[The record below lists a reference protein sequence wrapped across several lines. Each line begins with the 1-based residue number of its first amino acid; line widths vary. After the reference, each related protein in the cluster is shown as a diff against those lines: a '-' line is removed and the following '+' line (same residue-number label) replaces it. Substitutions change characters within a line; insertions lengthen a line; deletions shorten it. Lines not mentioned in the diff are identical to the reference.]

1 MVWVEAV
8 VAATNRQPTV
18 KPEPTA
24 AVPRKRVGAITLAAL
39 ALPGVMMDAARADSA
54 PEDGVISAK
63 LQVYKDSQPNLDR
76 IKVIAPSLYIVA
88 PIAGVWSVEASVVQ
102 DNISGASPRW
112 HTSVAGAS
120 RMEDRR
126 VASDVKLTRYFE
138 RAAIGARFSYSDEN
152 DYRSNAIALD
162 GRYSSADNNTTWVAG
177 IGASRDAIN
186 PVNQIVE
193 NERKNVVEGMIGV
206 VQALSKNDLA
216 QFNLTH
222 VRGRGYFND
231 PYKLVDQRPRDKHQ
245 TIGLIRWNHFI
256 EGNSTT
262 VRSSYRFY
270 NDSFGVQAHTLQA
283 EWVVPLS
290 ERVFITPSARYY
302 TQRQARFY
310 FNPVYDPEIGEPYP
324 AGYSENPPTYYSA
337 DARLSSYGALTLGSK
352 FEWRIDKLWS
362 VDLKYELYQQRSSW
376 RLGGGGSPGL
386 QPFRAQFAQIGIS
399 RRF

>member
-1 MVWVEAV
+1 MV
-8 VAATNRQPTV
+8 ATSRAPAYRPKRATTT
-18 KPEPTA
+18 E
-24 AVPRKRVGAITLAAL
+24 PRKRVGAITLAAL
-39 ALPGVMMDAARADSA
+39 ALPGVTLNVAHADSA
-54 PEDGVISAK
+54 PEDGVVSAK

-76 IKVIAPSLYIVA
+76 IKVIAPSLHIVA

-112 HTSVAGAS
+112 HTSVTGAS
-120 RMEDRR
+120 HMEDRR
-126 VASDVKLTRYFE
+126 VASDVKLTRFFE
-138 RAAIGARFSYSDEN
+138 RAAVGVRFSYSDEH
-152 DYRSNAIALD
+152 DYRSNALALD
-162 GRYSSADNNTTWVAG
+162 GRYSSADNNTTWMAG
-177 IGASRDAIN
+177 IGASHDLIN
-186 PVNQIVE
+186 PVNQVVE

-206 VQALSKNDLA
+206 TQALSKNDLA

-231 PYKLVDQRPRDKHQ
+231 PYKLVDQRPRDKNQ
-245 TIGLIRWNHFI
+245 TIGLLRWNHFV
-256 EGNSTT
+256 EGNGTT

-270 NDSFGVQAHTLQA
+270 SDSFGVQAHTVQL

-290 ERVFITPSARYY
+290 DRFMLTPSTRYY

-324 AGYSENPPTYYSA
+324 AGYSTNPPTYYSA
-337 DARLSSYGALTLGSK
+337 DARLSSYGAFTLGGK

-386 QPFRAQFAQIGIS
+386 LPFRAQFAQIGIS

>member
-1 MVWVEAV
+1 MLVEVV
-8 VAATNRQPTV
+8 VAATSRPTPF
-18 KPEPTA
+18 KPERA
-24 AVPRKRVGAITLAAL
+24 GAEPRKRVGAITLAAL
-39 ALPGVMMDAARADSA
+39 ALPGVMVGAANADSA
-54 PEDGVISAK
+54 PEDAVISFK
-63 LQVYKDSQPNLDR
+63 LQGYKDSQPNLDR
-76 IKVIAPSLYIVA
+76 IKVIAPSLHIVA
-88 PIAGVWSVEASVVQ
+88 PIAGAWSVEASVVQ

-126 VASDVKLTRYFE
+126 IASDVKLTRYFD
-138 RAAIGARFSYSDEN
+138 RAAIGARFSYSDEH
-152 DYRSNAIALD
+152 DYRSNAIAVD

-193 NERKNVVEGMIGV
+193 NERKNVVEGMIGLV
-206 VQALSKNDLA
+206 LALSKNDLA

-231 PYKLVDQRPRDKHQ
+231 PYKLVDERPRSKNQ
-245 TIGLIRWNHFI
+245 TIGLIRHNHFI

-270 NDSFGVQAHTLQA
+270 SDSFGVQAHTVQV
-283 EWVVPLS
+283 EWVVPVS
-290 ERVFITPSARYY
+290 DRFIITPSARYY

-310 FNPVYDPEIGEPYP
+310 FNPVYDPDIGEPYP
-324 AGYSENPPTYYSA
+324 AGYSTNPPTYYSA
-337 DARLSSYGALTLGSK
+337 DARLSSYGALTMGSK

-362 VDLKYELYQQRSSW
+362 VDFKYELYQQRSSW

-386 QPFRAQFAQIGIS
+386 LPFRAQFAQIGVS